1 MRNSGVEEDVY
12 YSEAFRDG
20 ETDVE
25 GFEHGDLEVGVI
37 GEGELGDL

>member
-12 YSEAFRDG
+12 DAEAFRDG
-20 ETDVE
+20 ETNVE
-25 GFEHGDLEVGVI
+25 GFEHGNLKVGVI